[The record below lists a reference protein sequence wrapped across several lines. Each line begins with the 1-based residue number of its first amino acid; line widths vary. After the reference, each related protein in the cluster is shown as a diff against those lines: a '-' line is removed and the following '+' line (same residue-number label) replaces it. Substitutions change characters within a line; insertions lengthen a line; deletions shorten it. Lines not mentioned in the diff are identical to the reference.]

1 MPVYEFYCPDCH
13 IIFSFFSRR
22 VDTQTRPACPRCS
35 RPDLSRQAS
44 LFAISRAR
52 GESDAAGEGEAD
64 LPAGLDEERLMRAF
78 AAMEGEME
86 GLDDSDP
93 KQAARLMRRLFDATG
108 LRLGDGMA
116 EAIRRMEAGED
127 PDAIDSDLGDVL
139 ADEDP
144 FAPGGAAPGSE
155 RVPAQAPPRAPARRP
170 GRPLVPAEAPNRP
183 ARRLSARHRKGP
195 SGRTGSLY
203 EGPNHHVTLASDLP
217 VFAIPPPRPLDPLA
231 RT

>member
-13 IIFSFFSRR
+13 TIFSFFSRR
-22 VDTQTRPACPRCS
+22 VDTQTRPSCPRCS
-35 RPDLSRQAS
+35 RPHLSRQAS

-52 GESDAAGEGEAD
+52 GESDAAGDGEAD

-127 PDAIDSDLGDVL
+127 PDAIDAELGDVL

-144 FAPGGAAPGSE
+144 FASGTGKGTAVG
-155 RVPAQAPPRAPARRP
+155 
-170 GRPLVPAEAPNRP
+170 EAL
-183 ARRLSARHRKGP
+183 RRLRRDLLPAARDDNW
-195 SGRTGSLY
+195 Y
-203 EGPNHHVTLASDLP
+203 
-217 VFAIPPPRPLDPLA
+217 PLKPDPEPGH
-231 RT
+231 